1 MLQQKTTS
9 RGGWLASGIV
19 FLLACALLLFAFWQ
33 RQAIVDYVLA
43 SQYQASTAV
52 ATIRNDLKLTD
63 QGQMLFNASQPKL
76 QTADEFNTSCKQQKE
91 TNNPILGC
99 YVEQR
104 IFIFDVKNEKL
115 DGIEETTAA
124 HELLHA
130 AYERMSDGERDEVN
144 AEIKKVL
151 ATIMTPDLK
160 KRLEYYRKTEP
171 GEEYNELYAILGSE
185 FPTLGDALERHYKQY
200 FNSRQTVVGFY
211 EKYNGVFE
219 SVTAKLESQL
229 EAINA
234 LTAQTNR
241 QISAYNKKQQALNK
255 DIADFNRRTYTSAAE
270 LRNDRTTLESR
281 RAGLQSERATILA
294 NIAKI
299 KELTSDRNKLVDEY
313 NALNQSINSSPAPI
327 PSLEN

>member
-9 RGGWLASGIV
+9 RDGWLVSGIV
-19 FLLACALLLFAFWQ
+19 LLFACALLIFAFLQ
-33 RQAIVDYVLA
+33 RQTIIDYILA
-43 SQYQASTAV
+43 SQYQAASAV
-52 ATIRNDLKLTD
+52 ATIRGDLKLTD
-63 QGQMLFNASQPKL
+63 QGRMLFNASQPEL
-76 QTADEFNTSCKQQKE
+76 QTADEFNASCQQQKE

-99 YVEQR
+99 YVAQR

-130 AYERMSDGERDEVN
+130 AYERMSTSERDEVN

-160 KRLEYYRKTEP
+160 KRLEYYQKTEP

-200 FNSRQTVVGFY
+200 FTSREAVVSFY
-211 EKYNGVFE
+211 EKYNSVFE

-229 EAINA
+229 ETINA
-234 LTAQTNR
+234 LTAQTNG
-241 QISAYNKKQQALNK
+241 QISSYNKSQQVLNK
-255 DIADFNRRTYTSAAE
+255 NIEDFNGRTYTSAAE
-270 LRNDRTTLESR
+270 LRADRAALESR
-281 RAGLQSERATILA
+281 RISLQAERANIVA

-299 KELTSDRNKLVDEY
+299 KELTDERNKLVDEY
-313 NALNQSINSSPAPI
+313 NALSQSINSSPAPI